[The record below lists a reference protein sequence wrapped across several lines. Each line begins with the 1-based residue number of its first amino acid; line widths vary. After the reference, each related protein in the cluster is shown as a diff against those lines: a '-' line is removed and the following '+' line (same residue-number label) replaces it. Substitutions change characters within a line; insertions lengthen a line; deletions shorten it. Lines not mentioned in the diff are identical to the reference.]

1 MCIDGGNKASKQ
13 AAKAEARRTNEI
25 TRGNRAIDQ
34 AFGARQPQY
43 DDFVRNLREF
53 YTADAERQKGVADRN
68 LRFSMAR
75 GGLTGGSAQADANAN
90 LGREFG
96 EGLLQAER
104 QAQGG
109 LADLM
114 NRDESTRMNLLQMVQ
129 GGTNATTAAERAAA
143 AMRSN
148 ALGAQSNSMVTGLG
162 DIFGGTADLY
172 TKQQQAAERRR
183 GLKEAEVYANP
194 FSREA

>member
-13 AAKAEARRTNEI
+13 AAKNEAARKNEI
-25 TRGNRAIDQ
+25 TLGNRAIDQ

-53 YTADAERQKGVADRN
+53 YTADAERQKGVADRQ

-75 GGLTGGSAQADANAN
+75 GGLTGGSAQVDANAN

-96 EGLLQAER
+96 EGLLAAER
-104 QAQGG
+104 QAQSG